1 MKKSRELIVMHF
13 DNQYEWTEWL
23 KTNHSLSAGIKMK
36 IARKGAGV
44 ISVSYSDALEAALC
58 FGWIDSR
65 KEALDDK
72 FWIQRFTPR
81 GPRSMWSKINRE
93 KAEQLIKTGKMQ
105 SVGQKAIDAA
115 KKNGQWD
122 KAYQSQSNKQ
132 LPDDFEEALMKNPKA
147 KSFFETLNNVNRYAI
162 IFRIGKVKKP
172 ETRLRKIAQFL
183 EMLEKG
189 EKIYP

>member
-1 MKKSRELIVMHF
+1 MDRMAENQSFIVGG
-13 DNQYEWTEWL
+13 Y
-23 KTNHSLSAGIKMK
+23 K

-93 KAEQLIKTGKMQ
+93 KAAQLIKTGKMQ